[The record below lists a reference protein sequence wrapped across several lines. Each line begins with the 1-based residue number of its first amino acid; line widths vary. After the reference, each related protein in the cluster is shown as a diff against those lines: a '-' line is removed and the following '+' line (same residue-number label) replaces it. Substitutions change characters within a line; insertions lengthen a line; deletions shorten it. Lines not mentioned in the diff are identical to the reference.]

1 MMCAVRWSLRSHL
14 LALVLVAVV
23 PGMGIMVYAAAVQ
36 RGFMASEAHEDV
48 GAVANLVAER
58 NQRAVD
64 AAKGLLVGLSLVPS
78 LAQRDTAGCVAT
90 VRPLLARL
98 PIYANAGA
106 VDPSGEMF
114 CSAAPRTRQVNLSDR
129 PWVRETLATGEFA
142 VGGLQVSRVLG
153 AEVLAFGYPVSGAA
167 GELRA
172 VAFASLDLRGLQRD
186 LDALPVPAEAQ
197 VVVLDRGGLVL
208 AARPGGDAWRGRPF
222 PAAVVEAAVS
232 SQEAARMV
240 GPDGVERVHAAR
252 DVKGARGETA
262 MRVVAG
268 LPTSA
273 AYARMN
279 RVFART
285 LLAFGAVSLLALV
298 LAGVTGERLLVRRLR
313 ALMQAAGRIA
323 GGDLSARSGF
333 SAGPEE
339 LGQLARAFDEM
350 AGSLEAVTHQNR
362 LILDS
367 AGEGIFGVDRQR
379 RLTFVN
385 PAACRMLGR
394 ASGEMLGLVAHDLF
408 HRQRDGERPHRTEDC
423 PFLATLAAGV
433 ENRVSDDVFMCQDG
447 TAMAVEYVAAP
458 LLDRGAIAGAVV
470 TFRDV
475 GERRRL
481 EEQLRHAQK
490 MEAVGQLAGGVAHDF
505 NNHLTAIMSFAG
517 FARGALPEGHAARA
531 DLAELQQAAER
542 AAQLTR
548 QLLAFSR
555 RQVLQPRVIDLGEVV
570 LGLENMLRR
579 VLGEQVALSVQV
591 SPGAGCVRAD
601 AGQLE
606 QVIINLCVN
615 ARDAMPGGG
624 KLAIAV
630 TPAPDPD
637 DRARRPDPHERG
649 DGWGEASGSTPG
661 ARGGRRPAP
670 AEPSRPPVDSSTG
683 LASQLERPLV
693 MLSVSDT
700 GVGMDAETQSHAFE
714 PFFTTKPIGT
724 GTGLGLSTVYGIVTQ
739 SGGTVRVSSAPGRG
753 SEFRVYLP
761 RVEGRAEARDR
772 DVRPGPV
779 RGSETVLL
787 VEDDDAVRALVRRT
801 LAGAGYR
808 VLEAGRPSEALD
820 SASRHTGHV
829 HLLLTDVMLPESNG
843 FALSRQ
849 LAVLRPGLRVLYV
862 SGQAGG
868 HLEAAGLGTGEGAF
882 LAKPFTPEALLRSVR
897 DVLDAPR
904 PHAGAAAPA

>member
-1 MMCAVRWSLRSHL
+1 MRWSLRSHL

-36 RGFMASEAHEDV
+36 RGFMAAEAYDDV
-48 GAVANLVAER
+48 EAVANLVAER
-58 NQRAVD
+58 NQRAID
-64 AAKGLLVGLSLVPS
+64 GAKGLLVGLSLVPS
-78 LAQRDTAGCVAT
+78 LAQRDEAGCVAT

-114 CSAAPRTRQVNLSDR
+114 CSAAPRPRRVNLRDR
-129 PWVRETLATGEFA
+129 PWVREALATGEFA

-153 AEVLAFGYPVSGAA
+153 AEVIAFGYPVSGAE

-172 VAFASLDLRGLQRD
+172 VAFASLDLRGLQRE

-208 AARPGGDAWRGRPF
+208 AARPGGDAWRGRAF
-222 PAAVVEAAVS
+222 PAELVQAAAS
-232 SQEAARMV
+232 SQEAARVV

-252 DVKGARGETA
+252 VVKGARGETA

-268 LPTSA
+268 LPASA
-273 AYARMN
+273 AFARVN
-279 RVFART
+279 RVFGRT

-298 LAGVTGERLLVRRLR
+298 LAGVTGERLIVRRLR

-339 LGQLARAFDEM
+339 LGKLARAFDEM
-350 AGSLEAVTHQNR
+350 AGSLEAVTRQNR

-367 AGEGIFGVDRQR
+367 AGEGIFGIDRQY

-394 ASGEMLGLVAHDLF
+394 AADEMLGLVAHDLF
-408 HRQRDGERPHRTEDC
+408 HGQRPGGRPHRAEEC
-423 PFLATLAAGV
+423 PVLATLATGV
-433 ENRVSDDVFMCQDG
+433 ENRVSDDVFLRPDG
-447 TAMAVEYVAAP
+447 SAVAVEYVAAP

-475 GERRRL
+475 GEQRRL
-481 EEQLRHAQK
+481 EEQLRQAQK
-490 MEAVGQLAGGVAHDF
+490 MEAVGQLAGGMAHDF

-517 FARGALPEGHAARA
+517 FAEGALPEGHPARA
-531 DLAELQQAAER
+531 DLAELQQAAGR

-624 KLAIAV
+624 RLTVAV
-630 TPAPDPD
+630 SAAPDPG
-637 DRARRPDPHERG
+637 DPADPRELG
-649 DGWGEASGSTPG
+649 GGWGEAPEFTLG
-661 ARGGRRPAP
+661 AGGGGRPAP
-670 AEPSRPPVDSSTG
+670 AEPSRPVGSAAG
-683 LASQLERPLV
+683 LAPRLEGPLV

-700 GVGMDAETQSHAFE
+700 GVGMDPETQVHAFE
-714 PFFTTKPIGT
+714 PFFTTKPAGS

-739 SGGTVRVSSAPGRG
+739 SGGAIRVFSAPGRG

-761 RVEGRAEARDR
+761 RVEGRAEARPGDA
-772 DVRPGPV
+772 RPGPV

-787 VEDDDAVRALVRRT
+787 VEDDGAVRALVRRA

-808 VLEAGRPSEALD
+808 VLEAGRAGEALE
-820 SASRHTGHV
+820 SASRHAGHV
-829 HLLLTDVMLPESNG
+829 DLLLTDVMLRESNG

-849 LAVLRPGLRVLYV
+849 LAALIPGLRVLYV
-862 SGQAGG
+862 SGHAGG

-882 LAKPFTPEALLRSVR
+882 LAKPFTPEVLLRRVR

-904 PHAGAAAPA
+904 PPSGPAAPA